1 MVMIFADENARR
13 QLLEKGVVYTLRVRK
28 HKEGRDWITDKRGGR
43 KICDVKVEFVEGIRL
58 SEQLI
63 KYVGESGFEHIWD
76 WCEAIR
82 RLNPKMK
89 KIEGYLY
96 KVTKL

>member
-1 MVMIFADENARR
+1 
-13 QLLEKGVVYTLRVRK
+13 
-28 HKEGRDWITDKRGGR
+28 
-43 KICDVKVEFVEGIRL
+43 VEFVEGIRL

-76 WCEAIR
+76 WLSAIH

>member
-1 MVMIFADENARR
+1 
-13 QLLEKGVVYTLRVRK
+13 
-28 HKEGRDWITDKRGGR
+28 
-43 KICDVKVEFVEGIRL
+43 VEFVEGIRL